1 MVRRSYIFR
10 VLGCATALAAVLVAQ
25 RGAATQQP
33 VQASVNGQRDSE
45 PASRTAKGIIVGVV
59 VNERNEP
66 VGNARVH
73 AFSPHAAMSDH
84 QQTDQVVPRSMRASG
99 SSATDTNGRFQISNL
114 ELGEYLVIVEPVP
127 YLPSAGATRP
137 STLYAMTLYP
147 STIEDQSAVPLSALP
162 YAATT
167 IRITLVRV
175 QGVRMSGSVVSSSGR
190 PTRGMGVTL
199 FRRIGGFGER
209 VRVAVVDENGRF
221 ETPRVPPGWYRLTVV
236 EEPKKPNDPPGDFAT
251 MLVEVRDRDIT
262 DLSLVSGAGASIA
275 GHVVAEPGVDIPNG
289 VGLRV
294 SASPILEQY
303 SLPGSVSA
311 TADYDGA
318 FRMTGLS
325 GPYQFTASRDRPP
338 AVQATRVRV
347 DGAELPATRPVQFST
362 GAHEVIVFVGPREPP
377 KPTFDRTLPTSA
389 LVEQFKNEKVFWR
402 QVEIAK
408 EILARRDASVLPSL
422 ATSLSLEDRHLRGN
436 AALIVA
442 GLGDARGFQV
452 ITDILN
458 DQGERAE
465 GQGITGAGWSL
476 PAQIR
481 ADRYYAAHLLG
492 DLRDPRAISILVPL
506 LKDKDMQSIVPW
518 SLGQVGDRR
527 AIGPLIDVLDEP
539 DPSMRVLAIYAL
551 ETLNAKEA
559 LPRLFELTMDEQ
571 KSNFGGL
578 VSVADAAKAAIAKLK

>member
-1 MVRRSYIFR
+1 MRLSYIVG

-25 RGAATQQP
+25 RGAAAQLP

-45 PASRTAKGIIVGVV
+45 PASRRASGIIVGVV

-66 VGNARVH
+66 VANARVH
-73 AFSPHAAMSDH
+73 AFSPHAAVSDPH
-84 QQTDQVVPRSMRASG
+84 PDQVVPRSMRASG
-99 SSATDTNGRFQISNL
+99 SSATDPNGRFQISNL
-114 ELGEYLVIVEPVP
+114 ELGEYLVVVEPVP
-127 YLPSAGATRP
+127 FLASAGSTRP
-137 STLYAMTLYP
+137 STLYAITFYP
-147 STIEDQSAVPLSALP
+147 SAIEDQSAMPVSALP

-175 QGVRMSGSVVSSSGR
+175 QGVRLSGSVVSSSGR
-190 PTRGMGVTL
+190 PTRGMGVAL
-199 FRRIGGFGER
+199 FRRIGGFGEG

-221 ETPRVPPGWYRLTVV
+221 ETPRVPPGWYRLTVA
-236 EEPKKPNDPPGDFAT
+236 EEPKKPTDPTGDFAT
-251 MLVEVRDRDIT
+251 MLIEVRDRDIT
-262 DLSLVSGAGASIA
+262 ELSLVSGAGASIA
-275 GHVVAEPGVDIPNG
+275 GRVVAEQGVDIPNG

-294 SASPILEQY
+294 SASRILEQY

-325 GPYQFTASRDRPP
+325 GSYKFTAGRDRPP

-347 DGAELPATRPVQFST
+347 DGAEWPVTRPIEFST

-389 LVEQFKNEKVFWR
+389 LVEQFKTEKVFW
-402 QVEIAK
+402 QQAEIAK
-408 EILARRDASVLPSL
+408 EILARRDASVVPSL
-422 ATSLSLEDRHLRGN
+422 TSSLNLEDRHLRGN

-452 ITDILN
+452 ITDILD
-458 DQGERAE
+458 DQGDRPE
-465 GQGITGAGWSL
+465 GQGIPGGRWSL
-476 PAQIR
+476 SAQIR

-492 DLRDPRAISILVPL
+492 DLRDRRAVSILVPL
-506 LKDKDMQSIVPW
+506 LRDKDVKSIVPW
-518 SLGQVGDRR
+518 SLGQIGDRG
-527 AIGPLIDVLDEP
+527 AIGPLIDVLADP

-551 ETLNAKEA
+551 EVLNAKEA
-559 LPRLFELTMDEQ
+559 LPRLFELTTDEQ